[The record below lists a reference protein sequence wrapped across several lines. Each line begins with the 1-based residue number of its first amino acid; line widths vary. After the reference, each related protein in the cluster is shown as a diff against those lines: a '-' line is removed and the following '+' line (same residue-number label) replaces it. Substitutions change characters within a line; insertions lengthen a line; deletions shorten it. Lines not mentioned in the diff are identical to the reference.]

1 VDAALEGKSGL
12 MTAIEHGSY
21 ALAPIPDPAL
31 GPRKVQLH
39 TMYDTEHYR
48 PNYANKLGLP
58 VFLNRSDR

>member
-1 VDAALEGKSGL
+1 MDALLEGKSGL

-21 ALAPIPDPAL
+21 TLAAIPDPAL

-39 TMYDTEHYR
+39 SMYNTEHYR

-58 VFLNRSDR
+58 VFLNQADR